1 MPERSKDSYSDWGP
15 DALRKERTSMGMTKR
30 ALAQSLGV
38 SERQYAYYES
48 GHTKIDK
55 PLEYAVRWLSHQKGP
70 SHEYQ
75 NDYGVVELAPGV
87 VTKPQGTLTA
97 FQKDRINRLVDAIDK
112 YPTSNLDEKGQKI
125 LSQCVDEISLLTSHL
140 SES

>member
-15 DALRKERTSMGMTKR
+15 EALRKERAAMGMTKR

-55 PLEYAVRWLSHQKGP
+55 PLEYAVRWLSHDKTFTD
-70 SHEYQ
+70 E
-75 NDYGVVELAPGV
+75 AP
-87 VTKPQGTLTA
+87 KSQGTLTD
-97 FQKDRINRLVDAIDK
+97 FQKDRIERLLTAIDN

-125 LSQCVDEISLLTSHL
+125 LSQCVDEISMLTSHL
-140 SES
+140 SET